1 MYGLI
6 LAQLTLNAITLC
18 PTDLILQ
25 SLRLFEPTNSAG
37 PIVNVLRRA
46 SCCAR
51 CILRFLGEKNIDVY
65 QQPRCVLNDTIQ
77 SLGEFTSSDLIA
89 YQSNASNE
97 QQLNSLIE
105 NSEQKQN
112 DIKEIPCATC
122 LGVLQDY
129 CDKSFVEKLHKDIT
143 ESLYEYKDYDLCVS
157 LPPAFIVREHSIW
170 IYLQEQFKN
179 RYEKYS
185 QYEDI
190 VTVKEAF
197 KWICGGMLDKF
208 YNVIHKYQS
217 LFQVK
222 IEFLFPESESDD
234 DFFNNYVSPSSPP
247 RKLRRRSHL
256 SKKHCGSPLLNATSV
271 RNILQTITSQEFRKY
286 SSYPPKST
294 SESVTYKVNFNRQSI
309 FMAGKCYHLF
319 STFIFH
325 SKVVDAWRY
334 NKYDRTISQTPW
346 IIDGIRKGDTSVQEL
361 ICDPIIA
368 KVNAD
373 GCKFSSSGRE
383 DIDVRML
390 GKGRPF
396 IAEILNPRSPF
407 MTKMEV
413 LQLQNKINF
422 ATDSI
427 KVKDLQMVKRW
438 DASKLKDG
446 EENKTKT
453 YSALVYCSE
462 TINEDKILPLCN
474 MKELTIEQKTP
485 LRVLHRRTLAVRC
498 RMIWSMKTEYL
509 DAHHFKLYLTTQA
522 GTYIKEFVHGDL
534 GRTKPNLCTLLNM
547 GVDILELDVESV
559 DLDWPPEVTE
569 DSSDNNNI

>member
-1 MYGLI
+1 MPNTYLIHLLI
-6 LAQLTLNAITLC
+6 LETIHLTYELLYVFA
-18 PTDLILQ
+18 
-25 SLRLFEPTNSAG
+25 LRLFEPTNSAG

-97 QQLNSLIE
+97 QQSNSLIE

-234 DFFNNYVSPSSPP
+234 DFFNKNIVVVHCLMQRLYEISFKQLPP
-247 RKLRRRSHL
+247 RNLER
-256 SKKHCGSPLLNATSV
+256 
-271 RNILQTITSQEFRKY
+271 
-286 SSYPPKST
+286 
-294 SESVTYKVNFNRQSI
+294 
-309 FMAGKCYHLF
+309 
-319 STFIFH
+319 
-325 SKVVDAWRY
+325 RY

-413 LQLQNKINF
+413 LQLQNVGC
-422 ATDSI
+422 I
-427 KVKDLQMVKRW
+427 KTQRWRRKQDENLQ
-438 DASKLKDG
+438 
-446 EENKTKT
+446 
-453 YSALVYCSE
+453 
-462 TINEDKILPLCN
+462 
-474 MKELTIEQKTP
+474 ELTIEQKTP